1 MSRKILVTGASSEIG
16 AAICRKILIPGDEAV
31 LHYSGRAKACEELA
45 ASLPCPAV
53 CVKADFSSGTE
64 LKALCDEATKVD
76 ILVNCAAAIPAGL
89 LLSLEDEVIDR
100 AIHVNVTALTR
111 LCRAALSGMLY
122 KRKGVIVNV
131 SSFVARRG
139 NRGQSVY
146 AGTKGYMEAFS
157 RALAAEYG
165 SRNIRVNCVA
175 PGAIG
180 AGSFKAVLV
189 DAEKEIKSSVALKR
203 VGTPEDVACAVEFL
217 CSEKAAYV
225 TGAVLNVDG
234 GLMLGLG

>member
-1 MSRKILVTGASSEIG
+1 MARKVLVTGASSEIG
-16 AAICRKILIPGDEAV
+16 AAICRKLLTPEDEAV
-31 LHYSGRAKACEELA
+31 LHFAGRAAACEELR
-45 ASLPCPAV
+45 ASLPCPATAFR
-53 CVKADFSSGTE
+53 ADFASDADLS
-64 LKALCDEATKVD
+64 ALCAEAQTADV
-76 ILVNCAAAIPAGL
+76 LVNCAAAIPAGL
-89 LLSLEDEVIDR
+89 LLSLDDEAVDR
-100 AIHVNVTALTR
+100 AVRVNITALTR

-146 AGTKGYMEAFS
+146 AGTKGYMDSFS

-180 AGSFKAVLV
+180 AGSFKTVLV
-189 DAEKEIKSSVALKR
+189 DAEKEIRDSVALKR
-203 VGTPEDVACAVEFL
+203 IGTPEDVANAVEYL
-217 CSEKAAYV
+217 CSDKAAYI

-234 GLMLGLG
+234 GFMLGLG